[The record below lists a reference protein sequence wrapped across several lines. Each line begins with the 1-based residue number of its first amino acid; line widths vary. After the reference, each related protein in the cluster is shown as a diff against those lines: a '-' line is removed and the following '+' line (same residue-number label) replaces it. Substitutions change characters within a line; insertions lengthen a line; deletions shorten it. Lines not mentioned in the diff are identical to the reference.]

1 MPNAAQIIARR
12 LYDQGCRYAFGMPG
26 GEVLTM
32 LDALNEV
39 GIRFILIKH
48 ENAGGFMAEGVYHM
62 TGAPAILLATVGP
75 GVANAVNVVANA
87 EQDRVPMIFLTGCYD
102 AAETLVY
109 NHQVFDHVALMKTV
123 TKASYTVADGNV
135 DVLVDKAMAMALDG
149 QPGPV
154 HIDLPIGIAKKEY
167 DVATPMRRPAP
178 SPAAPAPGAD
188 LENARQWLREA
199 KRPLIIAGLDVLHQ
213 HGETAIQSFA
223 RDFSIPVITTYK
235 AKGVLDENDPLSLGG
250 AGLSPRVDREL
261 MPLVQSADL
270 VILAGY
276 DPIEMRAGWIQ
287 PWADGQRIVEFTAV
301 PNHHYVHTASISF
314 VGTIAAGLAAL
325 RADAAPAASW
335 PDGEPA
341 TVRASIRKG
350 HGADEAWGPAAIVDV
365 VRSVMEPDGVATV
378 DAGAHRILLS
388 QVWDAPV
395 PRRLLQST
403 GLCTM
408 GCALPLAM
416 GAKLAAPGRQVV
428 SFSGDAGIEMVV
440 GELATARDLKLGVV
454 CVVFVDESLS
464 LIELKQ
470 RGTQLASVGVD
481 FGATDFPAVAKA
493 FGGEGMFIEDR
504 ETLETE
510 LKAAFAREDTF
521 TILAC
526 RIEKRAYDG
535 RL

>member
-1 MPNAAQIIARR
+1 M
-12 LYDQGCRYAFGMPG
+12 
-26 GEVLTM
+26 
-32 LDALNEV
+32 
-39 GIRFILIKH
+39 
-48 ENAGGFMAEGVYHM
+48 
-62 TGAPAILLATVGP
+62 
-75 GVANAVNVVANA
+75 
-87 EQDRVPMIFLTGCYD
+87 
-102 AAETLVY
+102 
-109 NHQVFDHVALMKTV
+109 
-123 TKASYTVADGNV
+123 
-135 DVLVDKAMAMALDG
+135 
-149 QPGPV
+149 
-154 HIDLPIGIAKKEY
+154 
-167 DVATPMRRPAP
+167 
-178 SPAAPAPGAD
+178 
-188 LENARQWLREA
+188 
-199 KRPLIIAGLDVLHQ
+199 LHQ
-213 HGETAIQSFA
+213 HGEAAVQAFA

-235 AKGVLDENDPLSLGG
+235 AKGVLDETDPLAMGG

-287 PWADGQRIVEFTAV
+287 PWAEGQRIVEFTAV
-301 PNHHYVHTASISF
+301 PNHHFVHTASISF

-325 RADAAPAASW
+325 RTDAAPAASW

-341 TVRASIRKG
+341 KVRASIRKG
-350 HGADEAWGPAAIVDV
+350 HGADEEWGPAAIVDV

-428 SFSGDAGIEMVV
+428 SFSGDAGIEMVI
-440 GELATARDLKLGVV
+440 GELATARDLGIAVV